1 MMSVLTGV
9 CSQSYKCTE
18 EGMINYVLREVGGSC
33 CEEVIFLVALK
44 NEVKCLKAEDKEEN
58 D

>member
-1 MMSVLTGV
+1 
-9 CSQSYKCTE
+9 
-18 EGMINYVLREVGGSC
+18 MINYMLREVGGSC